1 MTEHRKYALLENGSI
16 QNLWYD
22 DEEPRMIENIE
33 GYDYL
38 VYDKI
43 DIRDNGDIRSIGLFL
58 GRIIQEAD
66 TIEELEALKNEI

>member
-1 MTEHRKYALLENGSI
+1 MIEHRKYALLENGSI
-16 QNLWYD
+16 QSLWYD

-43 DIRDNGDIRSIGLFL
+43 DLDENAGIKSMSLCVGK
-58 GRIIQEAD
+58 IIQEAD

>member
-1 MTEHRKYALLENGSI
+1 MIEHRKYALLENGSI
-16 QNLWYD
+16 QSLWYD
-22 DEEPRMIENIE
+22 EEEPRMIENIE

-43 DIRDNGDIRSIGLFL
+43 DLDENARIKCISLCVGK
-58 GRIIQEAD
+58 IIQEAD